1 LAVEEPSPI
10 ILPLFIFFFFT
21 GTRSPSSNQS
31 SFPLRKVLIFHPI
44 GANSP
49 WPL

>member
-1 LAVEEPSPI
+1 LCRGKTFSYNPSS
-10 ILPLFIFFFFT
+10 FIFFFA

-31 SFPLRKVLIFHPI
+31 SFPSRKVSIFHPEW
-44 GANSP
+44 ANSP